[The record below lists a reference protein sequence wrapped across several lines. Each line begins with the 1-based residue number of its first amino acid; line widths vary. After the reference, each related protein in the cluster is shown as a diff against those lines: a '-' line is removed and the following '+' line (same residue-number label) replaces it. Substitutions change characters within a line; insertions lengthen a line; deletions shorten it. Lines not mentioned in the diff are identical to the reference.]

1 MFGSSKNCC
10 TFAPLLTTTRAV
22 SAVGSEHLPY
32 KQRVGGS
39 NPSLPTR
46 AVRTSVRAVCCFT
59 CPSPFTLKTNG
70 IRTDCEPLASNQLKK
85 NLATWRLSVRFVEHF
100 VAIFFEKMLPV
111 QEKAVPLQ
119 PGKSYTASS
128 LLIPQVLT
136 EARVTRL

>member
-1 MFGSSKNCC
+1 MDFFQKKRIFQEKNPIFVWQFRKKQYLCIALDE
-10 TFAPLLTTTRAV
+10 TWAV

-46 AVRTSVRAVCCFT
+46 AVRTTVRAVCCFT

-85 NLATWRLSVRFVEHF
+85 T
-100 VAIFFEKMLPV
+100 
-111 QEKAVPLQ
+111 
-119 PGKSYTASS
+119 
-128 LLIPQVLT
+128 
-136 EARVTRL
+136 